1 MKEFLIFS
9 GGVIIG
15 CVTTYF
21 VLKDQFE
28 EDLQEQIE
36 DVKHAYAEAVDRI
49 YADKYHTEKNE
60 EESVEEADPTIE
72 KSSIDEAKT
81 ELKSKVQYLAYDK
94 MGLGGADQ
102 EAESEESSDV
112 DPEAEFPQD
121 DAPGVPYVISAQ
133 QFATEYP
140 FFNKVTL
147 EYYEHNGILVD
158 EDGVHVEDIDETIG
172 KDSLLRIGEYEPD
185 VVYVRN
191 EELNVD
197 FEVCRIRR
205 DFYASSSEEE

>member
-1 MKEFLIFS
+1 MKDFLIFS

-21 VLKDQFE
+21 VLKGQFE

-60 EESVEEADPTIE
+60 EEPVEEADPIIE
-72 KSSIDEAKT
+72 KSSIDDTKDEYKG
-81 ELKSKVQYLAYDK
+81 KVQYLAYDK
-94 MGLGGADQ
+94 MGLEGADQ

-140 FFNKVTL
+140 FFDKVTL

>member
-49 YADKYHTEKNE
+49 YADKYHTEKTE
-60 EESVEEADPTIE
+60 EESVEEADPIIE
-72 KSSIDEAKT
+72 KSSIDDTKDEYKG
-81 ELKSKVQYLAYDK
+81 KVQYLAYDK
-94 MGLGGADQ
+94 MGLSEADQ

-140 FFNKVTL
+140 FFDKVTL

-172 KDSLLRIGEYEPD
+172 KDSLMRIGEYEPD

>member
-49 YADKYHTEKNE
+49 YADKYHTEDSE

-72 KSSIDEAKT
+72 KSSIDEAKK
-81 ELKSKVQYLAYDK
+81 ELKSKVQYLAYNKIGASD
-94 MGLGGADQ
+94 ADQ
-102 EAESEESSDV
+102 EAESEDSSDV

-140 FFNKVTL
+140 FFDKVTL

-172 KDSLLRIGEYEPD
+172 KDSLLRIGEYEPN

>member
-1 MKEFLIFS
+1 MKEFFIFS

-60 EESVEEADPTIE
+60 EEPVEEADPVIE
-72 KSSIDEAKT
+72 KSSIADTKDEYKG
-81 ELKSKVQYLAYDK
+81 KVQYLAYDK

-140 FFNKVTL
+140 FFDKVTL

>member
-49 YADKYHTEKNE
+49 YADKYHTEKTE
-60 EESVEEADPTIE
+60 EESVEEADPIIE
-72 KSSIDEAKT
+72 KSSIDDTKDEY
-81 ELKSKVQYLAYDK
+81 KSKVQYLAYDK

-102 EAESEESSDV
+102 KAESEDSSDV

-133 QFATEYP
+133 QFAIEYP
-140 FFNKVTL
+140 FFDKVTL